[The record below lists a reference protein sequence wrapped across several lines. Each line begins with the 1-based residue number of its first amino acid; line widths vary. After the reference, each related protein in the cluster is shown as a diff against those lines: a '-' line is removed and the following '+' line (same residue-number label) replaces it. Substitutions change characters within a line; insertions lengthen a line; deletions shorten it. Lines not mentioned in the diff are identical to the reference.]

1 MIELPSI
8 LNIFID
14 IAAWLVFHITGSFL
28 VYIMPIKWFEND
40 NFLYCVRKWEKDGNT
55 WQTVFKVKSWKE
67 YLPDGAALFKNGFKK
82 KRILHRDCD
91 YYKMFIAESRR
102 AELTHWV
109 VMLPAPLF
117 FIWNPFNV
125 GIIMIIYAIA
135 INAPCIIAQRYN
147 RPRFQKLLKRCEH

>member
-14 IAAWLVFHITGSFL
+14 VAAWVVFHITGALIVYLIPVKHFEKDSFL
-28 VYIMPIKWFEND
+28 YRT
-40 NFLYCVRKWEKDGNT
+40 RKWENDGRT
-55 WQTVFKVKSWKE
+55 WQALFRVKSWKE

-82 KRILHRDCD
+82 KRMLHHDSN
-91 YYKMFIAESRR
+91 YYEIFIAESRR